1 MPEFP
6 NRHRLRPALILLGA
20 LFCVA
25 GFAFMSLQVRGWM
38 HDDAFISFRYA
49 ENLVRGYGLVYNP
62 GARVEGYTNFL
73 WTLLLAFF
81 RLVGLN
87 TVTASLVL
95 GQLAGAAAL
104 AATGYAAWRNRS
116 GESGAAALMPMALL
130 ASLGVFA
137 AWGLSGME
145 VMLLS
150 LLFVLSFLLF
160 ETAAANP
167 SPVSSPLLAGSVLAL
182 AAMTR
187 PEGLLAAAVL
197 LMMALTCPDRQRR
210 GRNALLLLAGLALS
224 YLPYYVWRYA
234 YYGYPL
240 PNTYYAKV
248 GFSSAQLA
256 RGLRYLY
263 WFALPHVPLLLF
275 AATGAIARWRQL
287 LLRAAAVFVLAS
299 AVYVAAVGGDHAPA
313 FRFIAPVTPF
323 ICLLAAAGIETVVS
337 VLRRK
342 AVRVTA
348 SVLLTAALVA
358 FNLLASFRSPL
369 VFRAVASDNVAYLGR
384 LAGELL
390 AREARPGAV
399 IATNTAGTI
408 PYYSGL
414 ETIDMLGLNDVHIAH
429 LKLPMGRGL
438 AGHEKW
444 DAEYILAQRPDY
456 IQFGSA
462 TGNSQP
468 CFRGDSAIWQLP
480 EFRQLYRLRIYRLV
494 EGKWLLG
501 LYELK
506 TTAAPDE

>member
-1 MPEFP
+1 
-6 NRHRLRPALILLGA
+6 
-20 LFCVA
+20 
-25 GFAFMSLQVRGWM
+25 M

-49 ENLVRGYGLVYNP
+49 ENLVRGYGLSYNP
-62 GARVEGYTNFL
+62 GVRVEGYTNFL

-81 RLVGLN
+81 RLIGLN
-87 TVTASLVL
+87 IVAVSRVL
-95 GQLAGAAAL
+95 GQLFGVAAL
-104 AATGYAAWRNRS
+104 LATGYAAWRDRS
-116 GESGAAALMPMALL
+116 PDSGAAALVPMALL

-137 AWGLSGME
+137 TWSLSGME

-150 LLFVLSFLLF
+150 FLFLVSFLLF
-160 ETAAANP
+160 QTAAAE
-167 SPVSSPLLAGSVLAL
+167 SSPARASLLAGSALAL

-187 PEGLLAAAVL
+187 PEGLLAAGVL
-197 LMMALTCPDRQRR
+197 LVMTLTRPERQQR
-210 GRNALLLLAGLALS
+210 GRSALLLLVGLLLC
-224 YLPYYVWRYA
+224 YLPYYIWRYS

-248 GFSSAQLA
+248 GFSLAQLA

-263 WFALPHVPLLLF
+263 WFALPHLPLLLF
-275 AATGAIARWRQL
+275 AAAGAVGRWRQL
-287 LLRAAAVFVLAS
+287 MVRSAAVFVLAS

-323 ICLLAAAGIETVVS
+323 ICLLAAAGIETVVGR
-337 VLRRK
+337 LRTT
-342 AVRVTA
+342 AVRA
-348 SVLLTAALVA
+348 AGAVLLTAALVG
-358 FNLLASFRSPL
+358 FNLLATYRSPL
-369 VFRAVASDNVAYLGR
+369 VFRAVAADHVAYLGR

-414 ETIDMLGLNDVHIAH
+414 KTIDMLGLNDVHIAH
-429 LKLPMGRGL
+429 LRLPMGKGL

-444 DAEYILAQRPDY
+444 DAEYVLAQRPDY

-468 CFRGDSAIWQLP
+468 CFRGDSAIWLLP
-480 EFRQLYRLRIYRLV
+480 EFRQLYRLKIYHLV

-506 TTAAPDE
+506 TAADPEK